1 MDLEMF
7 IYLFVLIFVLTIIS
21 VGGALFIILDIYLIQ
36 KLSEKIDI
44 EISLINIVTL
54 PSALVV
60 LGTLGKHT
68 ITPFEELCL
77 GIFIICMTINIA
89 YIIYTFVFYI
99 HKKSM
104 TAHEPNREIIIR
116 SYIEESNKH
125 KKKKHKKARKQK

>member
-44 EISLINIVTL
+44 EISLINILTL

-60 LGTLGKHT
+60 LGTLGKRQAWFK
-68 ITPFEELCL
+68 PQ
-77 GIFIICMTINIA
+77 
-89 YIIYTFVFYI
+89 
-99 HKKSM
+99 KQ
-104 TAHEPNREIIIR
+104 P
-116 SYIEESNKH
+116 IENWPTERVH
-125 KKKKHKKARKQK
+125 IE